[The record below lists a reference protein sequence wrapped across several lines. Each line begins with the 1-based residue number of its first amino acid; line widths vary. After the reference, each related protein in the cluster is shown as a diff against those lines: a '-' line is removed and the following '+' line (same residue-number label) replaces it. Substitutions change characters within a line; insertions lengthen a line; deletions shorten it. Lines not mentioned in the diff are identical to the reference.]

1 MMIASDGTK
10 CELSFD
16 SGRPSWGPTLTS
28 FFKKIFGGAG
38 SPTMLRAE
46 PTWPVRDAVP
56 QTSQGIVTG
65 AGAKAS
71 TNQPDRDATAKWD
84 RSAFMR
90 EIFSPKRTLVFAIL
104 QMVPSSYSGQLTASL
119 ERVVNVTDGKVRMVR
134 IDMAQESVLTDQ
146 LKADGFQ
153 MTPDATLLA
162 VLDGD
167 VIGVLPGVV
176 PDHESRRFIERALER
191 LHFSGQEAPR
201 PEDLEF
207 NEGPHSAAITEVLED
222 YLWAELDDGAL
233 ALVDKEEMR
242 WTNER
247 FHPIRFFRPGQRVRL
262 MIRHTTTDNGTLVA
276 SIRAAEPHP
285 WAEFTRKYEVGSRLP
300 GRVNFVGNSGV
311 FLTLDL
317 GIEGWLPDNEISWT
331 GTSDTALENIRE
343 DDWLTTEIH
352 SFDEKGRSVE
362 LSLKR
367 MQPNP
372 AYVEFTRLHTVGSIV
387 EAEVQAVSDNFV
399 SVRLAPD
406 VEGGIAS
413 DGLVVAGR
421 SDGATWTFQVGERFM
436 AKICAYHDNINS
448 VQVAVAHV
456 TDVGGGWS
464 WSAPDMLD
472 APLLTTTS
480 ANADKGQAG
489 TGLQAALD
497 ELEAMIGL
505 GPVKEQVRSIVNL
518 ARAQDRRRAAG
529 LPVSPVSLHYVF
541 TGNPGTGKT
550 TVARIVGRIYAAL
563 GLLRRG
569 HVVEIDRGGL
579 VGGYV
584 GQTAIKTAERV
595 QEALDGVLF
604 IDEAYSLNDGVQ
616 GDYGKEAIA
625 TLLKEMEDKRDRL
638 AVIVAGYSEPMR
650 NFLASNPGLQSRFTR
665 EIDFLDY
672 GDAELLDIFISRCA
686 ADRFILAEGT
696 RERAAEVIRWMH
708 SHRDERFG
716 NARDIRT
723 MFERSVEKQAT
734 RLSLNEAADPGAL
747 LSEDVFDPR
756 PQAGGNAEGLL
767 ARLDMLVGLQPVK
780 DEIRNLVNLI
790 QAQERRRKA
799 GLPVPP
805 VSLHLV
811 FTGNPGTGKT
821 TVARLVGEIYA
832 ALGLLRK
839 GHIVEVDRA
848 ALVAGYIGQT
858 AIKTADRVR
867 AALDG
872 VLFIDEAY
880 TLSRGAENDFGREA
894 IDTLLK
900 EMEDKRE
907 RLAVIVAGYTKPM
920 RELIQTNPGLQSR
933 FTRYIAFPDYNESE
947 LLRIFVDLCLRDHL
961 KLGSG
966 TEEAIMS
973 AIRAMFSARNHSFG
987 NAREIRTLYE
997 KILERQAGRLSTE
1010 ASADPTE
1017 IVAADVAGA

>member
-1 MMIASDGTK
+1 MA
-10 CELSFD
+10 
-16 SGRPSWGPTLTS
+16 
-28 FFKKIFGGAG
+28 A
-38 SPTMLRAE
+38 
-46 PTWPVRDAVP
+46 RDAIP
-56 QTSQGIVTG
+56 QISQGLTTG
-65 AGAKAS
+65 DGAKAR
-71 TNQPDRDATAKWD
+71 PDQHAAAKWD
-84 RSAFMR
+84 RAAFRR

-104 QMVPSSYSGQLTASL
+104 QIVPSSYSGQLTASL
-119 ERVVNVTDGKVRMVR
+119 ERVVNATDGRVRMVR
-134 IDMAQESVLTDQ
+134 IDMAEEYILTDQ

-153 MTPDATLLA
+153 MAPDTTLLA
-162 VLDGD
+162 VLDGN
-167 VIGVLPGVV
+167 VIGVLLGVV
-176 PDHESRRFIERALER
+176 PDHESRRFIERALEK
-191 LHFSGQEAPR
+191 LHFSGQEPSR
-201 PEDLEF
+201 PEDHEF
-207 NEGPHSAAITEVLED
+207 NEGPHSAVITEVLED
-222 YLWAELDDGAL
+222 HLWVELDDGAL

-247 FHPIRFFRPGQRVRL
+247 FHPKRFFRPGQRVRL
-262 MIRHTTTDNGTLVA
+262 MARRATTDHGTLVA
-276 SIRAAEPHP
+276 SIRAAEQHP
-285 WAEFTRKYEVGSRLP
+285 WSEFTRKYEIGSRLT
-300 GRVNFVGNSGV
+300 GRVNFVGNSGA
-311 FLTLDL
+311 FLTLDM

-331 GTSDTALENIRE
+331 DTPDSALEKIRE
-343 DDWLTTEIH
+343 DDWLTTEIQ
-352 SFDEKGRSVE
+352 SFDEKQKSVE
-362 LSLKR
+362 LSLKKL
-367 MQPNP
+367 QPNP
-372 AYVEFTRLHTVGSIV
+372 FYVDFARLHPIGSVV
-387 EAEVQAVSDNFV
+387 EAEVQAVADNFV
-399 SVRLAPD
+399 SVHLAPG

-413 DGLVVAGR
+413 DGLYVAGR
-421 SDGATWTFQVGERFM
+421 SDGATWTFQVGETFR
-436 AKICAYHDNINS
+436 AKICAYHDDINS
-448 VQVAVAHV
+448 VQVSVAHV
-456 TDVGGGWS
+456 ADIGGGQPWT
-464 WSAPDMLD
+464 APDMVGTASP
-472 APLLTTTS
+472 APLS
-480 ANADKGQAG
+480 SGADGGQAG
-489 TGLQAALD
+489 AGLQAALD
-497 ELEAMIGL
+497 ELESMIGI

-518 ARAQDRRRAAG
+518 ARAQERRRAAG
-529 LPVSPVSLHYVF
+529 LPVSPVSLHLVF

-550 TVARIVGRIYAAL
+550 TVARLIGRIYTAL

-569 HVVEIDRGGL
+569 HVVEVDRGDL

-584 GQTAIKTAERV
+584 GQTAIKTADRV

-604 IDEAYSLNDGVQ
+604 IDEAYSLIDGVQ

-638 AVIVAGYSEPMR
+638 AVIVAGYCDPMR
-650 NFLASNPGLQSRFTR
+650 NFLAANPGLQSRFTR
-665 EIDFLDY
+665 EIDFPDY

-686 ADRFILAEGT
+686 TDRFILAEGT

-747 LSEDVFDPR
+747 WPEDVFDPR
-756 PQAGGNAEGLL
+756 PQAGGNAETLL
-767 ARLDMLVGLQPVK
+767 ARLDTMVGLQPVK
-780 DEIRNLVNLI
+780 DEVRNLVNLI

-839 GHIVEVDRA
+839 GHVVEVDRA

-858 AIKTADRVR
+858 ALKTADRVR

-880 TLSRGAENDFGREA
+880 ALSRGAENDFGREA

-900 EMEDKRE
+900 EMEDKRD
-907 RLAVIVAGYTKPM
+907 RLAVIVAGYTEPM
-920 RELIQTNPGLQSR
+920 REFLLTNPGLQSR
-933 FTRYIAFPDYNESE
+933 FTRYIAFPDYNENE
-947 LLRIFVDLCLRDHL
+947 LLRIFVDLCCRDHL

-966 TEEAIMS
+966 AEEAITS
-973 AIRAMFSARNHSFG
+973 AIRAMFSARDHSFG

-997 KILERQAGRLSTE
+997 KILERQAGRLSAE

-1017 IVAADVAGA
+1017 IIAVDAAGA